1 MGCKG
6 SSVRITPSRPKFP
19 RKSSYLTVTGFFL
32 SGPRVAV
39 WGLLGGLFSTRLPP
53 QYRQCRS
60 PRIRRRYLVGLIDQL
75 AQFGRRV
82 VAGDAAVLVTQQ
94 DLPVFLRHA
103 CGAKP
108 ATERV
113 LQVMHADRR
122 KTRRCRSLEAL
133 LVHRGRPFPC
143 LAPRR
148 VVHAVHRSGIAIL
161 VGLTVGKHPYRIQWL
176 SFAPRLIKRPSGRS
190 LELVDATGIAEKHP
204 VSRVW
209 DHSSSTKGVAGDVG
223 RYVRCTDG
231 CSPDCSP
238 HLPGPSLPNGYKR
251 ELACRSAGDRDS

>member
-1 MGCKG
+1 M
-6 SSVRITPSRPKFP
+6 
-19 RKSSYLTVTGFFL
+19 TGFFL

-53 QYRQCRS
+53 QYRQRRS

-103 CGAKP
+103 GGTKP

-113 LQVMHADRR
+113 LQVMHAGRR

-133 LVHRGRPFPC
+133 LVHRGRPIPC

-148 VVHAVHRSGIAIL
+148 VVHAVHRSGVAIL

-209 DHSSSTKGVAGDVG
+209 DHSSSTKVSPGTSAAMSDAQMVARLIARRIFRVRAFPMGQARAGMPIRRRPRQLGEMANRGVD
-223 RYVRCTDG
+223 
-231 CSPDCSP
+231 
-238 HLPGPSLPNGYKR
+238 H
-251 ELACRSAGDRDS
+251 E